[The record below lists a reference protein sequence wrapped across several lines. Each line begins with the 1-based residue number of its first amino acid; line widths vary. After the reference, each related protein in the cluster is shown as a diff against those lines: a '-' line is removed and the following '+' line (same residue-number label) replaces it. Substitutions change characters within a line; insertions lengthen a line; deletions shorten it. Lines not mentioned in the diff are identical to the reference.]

1 MLNQKTEETRK
12 FRINNNK
19 SINLNQDNSTNNGKS
34 AETNE

>member
-19 SINLNQDNSTNNGKS
+19 SINLNQDNSTNNSKS